1 MFSLRTGLLFVFL
14 ASSAIHICFCLEK
27 VKVWWCF
34 WQKDNEQFACS
45 PCPWAPFCTVPGSRC
60 WSQQGQAAVLC
71 GPSWNA
77 EARTQAA
84 LCSRLSLQK
93 GCTATISSS
102 QKSPRV
108 LAALALPSPDLT
120 CHLCPEMGKGGLKH
134 KRENL
139 SLKSYLKEKLTCC
152 VIWSS
157 KSNLFGGL
165 RAGAGMCVRYF
176 TYKKKQ
182 FRLLC

>member
-1 MFSLRTGLLFVFL
+1 MFSLRTGLLFLFL

-45 PCPWAPFCTVPGSRC
+45 PCPWAPFCWLQR
-60 WSQQGQAAVLC
+60 GQAAVPC

-93 GCTATISSS
+93 GCTATFSSS

-120 CHLCPEMGKGGLKH
+120 RPLCPEMGKGGLKH
-134 KRENL
+134 KREIL
-139 SLKSYLKEKLTCC
+139 SLKSYLKEKLTCR
-152 VIWSS
+152 VIGSC
-157 KSNLFGGL
+157 KSNLLWWAQSGGRVVCEIFHL
-165 RAGAGMCVRYF
+165 RKEAI
-176 TYKKKQ
+176 
-182 FRLLC
+182 